1 MEDLEHFGVNFKQK
15 GGSLVAVSFKN
26 LHITTRCEKQLL
38 VRRTVLCW
46 DVQILNREQFLLLD
60 LVNEGK
66 GNTEIS
72 TGGKCFPRRTALS
85 VSNERDMNF
94 QKRVVQNNARQ
105 VFTDCVDNTNNYRM
119 VLQLEVTG

>member
-1 MEDLEHFGVNFKQK
+1 MEDLEHVGVNFKQK

>member
-15 GGSLVAVSFKN
+15 GGSLVAVSFKI

-60 LVNEGK
+60 LVNERK

-72 TGGKCFPRRTALS
+72 PGRKCFPRRTALS